1 VPSGAVRGFF
11 AGVVRKKL
19 GLTLESEKSDSG
31 DRVYRI
37 VTGKL
42 GKPKPKVDNPDRQ
55 VA

>member
-1 VPSGAVRGFF
+1 MYKRQ
-11 AGVVRKKL
+11 VVRKKL
-19 GLTLESEKSDSG
+19 GLPLESEKSDSG